1 MLNNFKKASMIL
13 LAGMALITSTT
24 YGQTQQKEFPIT
36 TAVPFLLIGP
46 DARGGSMGETGV
58 ASDPD
63 PASVHWN
70 PAKYAFIEK
79 GMGFSVSYT
88 PWLRQLV
95 DDIGLGYLTGYY
107 RLDDQQVIAG
117 SLRYFSLGE
126 ITFTDY
132 AGNPKGTYKPN
143 EFSLDAVYSRKL
155 TDNFSGSVT
164 GRFIYSNLTLGQE
177 VQGMESHAGTSFAAD
192 VAFFYSKELTI
203 NRNDAWFNFG
213 INISNIGAKI
223 SYTQTLEKDF
233 IPTNLRLG
241 PSLKYEIDNYNT
253 IAFNIDFTKLL
264 VPTMPIYARDSIT
277 GQPLYDEQGRQI
289 IEKGYDPNVSVIKG
303 MLQSFY
309 DAPEGFSEEL
319 KEITYA
325 IGTEYWYNKQFA
337 IRAGYF
343 HESAVKGARQFF
355 TFGAGLK
362 YNVFGLDFSYL
373 VSTDKRNPLDNTLRF
388 TLNFDFDAL
397 RAGGRRR

>member
-1 MLNNFKKASMIL
+1 MLNKLKKATLIL
-13 LAGMALITSTT
+13 LAGITLMASNV
-24 YGQTQQKEFPIT
+24 YGQNQQKEFPIT
-36 TAVPFLLIGP
+36 TAVPFLLISP

-63 PASVHWN
+63 PAGIYWN
-70 PAKYAFIEK
+70 PAKMAFIDK

-95 DDIGLGYLTGYY
+95 DDIGLGYVTGYY
-107 RLDDQQVIAG
+107 RLDDQQVVAG
-117 SLRYFSLGE
+117 SLRYFSLGD

-132 AGNPKGTYKPN
+132 EGNPKGTYKPN

-164 GRFIYSNLTLGQE
+164 GRFIYSNLTLGQN
-177 VQGMESHAGTSFAAD
+177 VQGIESHAGTSFAAD
-192 VAFFYSKELTI
+192 VAFFYTREISI
-203 NRNDAWFNFG
+203 NRNDAWINFG

-223 SYTQTLEKDF
+223 SYTQTLRKDF
-233 IPTNLRLG
+233 IPTNLRVG

-253 IAFNIDFTKLL
+253 IAFNVDFTKLL

-277 GQPLYDEQGRQI
+277 GQPLLDEQGNQI
-289 IEKGYDPNVSVIKG
+289 ILKGRDPDVSVIKG
-303 MLQSFY
+303 MIQSFY
-309 DAPEGFSEEL
+309 DAPGGLSEEL
-319 KEITYA
+319 KEFTYA

-343 HESAVKGARQFF
+343 HESATKGARQFF

-388 TLNFDFDAL
+388 TLNFDFEAL
-397 RAGGRRR
+397 RGRRR